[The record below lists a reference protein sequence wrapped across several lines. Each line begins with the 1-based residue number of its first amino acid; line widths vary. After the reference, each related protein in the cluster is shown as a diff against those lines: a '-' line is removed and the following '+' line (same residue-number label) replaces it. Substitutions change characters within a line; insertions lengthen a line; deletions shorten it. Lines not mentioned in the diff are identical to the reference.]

1 MPPQTWPVLT
11 LPSDVAPADSSGL
24 LPARFFDG
32 RSSQPVPCRLQL
44 IASPAR
50 GRVGLQIL
58 AAHDQGISDASDATT
73 IIPAA
78 ALLREFSPGQIE
90 WPDAGETRIAVIRFA
105 DGSQAQTVEPWRL
118 EAALKTAGYR
128 APGVHALAQK
138 MASNWRALLAGV
150 VTCVVISAG
159 VWLVGVPAA
168 SRVITHFMP
177 THWET
182 QLADRTLEAL
192 DKTWLKPSRLST
204 EKQAQITADFD
215 ALVKKSASSG
225 QPPRYRLLFRS
236 MGPMDTRSDSQ
247 PGDGANAFALPGGI
261 LVMTDAL
268 VTLAEPAA
276 ILGVLAHE
284 LGHVHQRHA
293 TRVAVESSLL
303 GTAVALISGDP
314 TSVLA
319 TLPVALATLS
329 FSRGHELEADC
340 YALGMLAHAGHS
352 PEPLARLLE
361 TISKGQGGSM
371 SDVLSSHPSTPT
383 RVQLLRDPALA
394 EIGRAHV

>member
-11 LPSDVAPADSSGL
+11 LLSDAVPAASSGM

-32 RSSQPVPCRLQL
+32 LSSQPVPCRLQL
-44 IASPAR
+44 IASPTR

-58 AAHDQGISDASDATT
+58 AAHDGNSNATPISP
-73 IIPAA
+73 PAA
-78 ALLREFSPGQIE
+78 PLREFLPGQIE
-90 WPDAGETRIAVIRFA
+90 WPDAGNTRIAVIRFA
-105 DGSQAQTVEPWRL
+105 DGSQAQTVEPRRL
-118 EAALKTAGYR
+118 EAALKAAGYR
-128 APGVHALAQK
+128 APGLHALAQK
-138 MASNWRALLAGV
+138 MASNRRALLAGV
-150 VTCVVISAG
+150 VACAAISAG
-159 VWLVGVPAA
+159 VWLVGVPAL
-168 SRVITHFMP
+168 SKIITHFMP
-177 THWET
+177 TRWET

-204 EKQAQITADFD
+204 EKQTQITADFD
-215 ALVKKSASSG
+215 ALVKKSAPSD
-225 QPPRYRLLFRS
+225 QAPRYRLLFRS
-236 MGPMDTRSDSQ
+236 MGPTGKGGDSK
-247 PGDGANAFALPGGI
+247 PGDGANAFALPGGV

-268 VTLAEPAA
+268 VALAEPAA

-319 TLPVALATLS
+319 TVPVALATLS

-340 YALGMLAHAGHS
+340 YALGMLARAGHS

-361 TISKGQGGSM
+361 TISAAHGVGM

-394 EIGRAHV
+394 ARTCGI

>member
-1 MPPQTWPVLT
+1 MTLPQTSLVLT
-11 LPSDVAPADSSGL
+11 LPSDAAPDASGVL
-24 LPARFFDG
+24 RARFFDG
-32 RSSQPVPCRLQL
+32 RSSQPVPCRLRL
-44 IASPAR
+44 IPSAAL

-58 AAHDQGISDASDATT
+58 AAYDDGASEASPLRT
-73 IIPAA
+73 PA

-105 DGSQAQTVEPWRL
+105 DGSQAQTLEPQRL
-118 EAALKTAGYR
+118 ATALRSAGYR
-128 APGVHALAQK
+128 APGLHALAQK

-150 VTCVVISAG
+150 VACAAISAG
-159 VWLVGVPAA
+159 VWLVGVPAL
-168 SRVITHFMP
+168 SKIITHFMP
-177 THWET
+177 TRWET

-192 DKTWLKPSRLST
+192 DKTWLKPSKLSP

-215 ALVKKSASSG
+215 ALVKNATPGG
-225 QPPRYRLLFRS
+225 QSPRYRLLFRA
-236 MGPMDTRSDSQ
+236 MGSIGNSGESK
-247 PGDGANAFALPGGI
+247 PGDGANAFALPGGV

-268 VTLAEPAA
+268 VALAEPAA

-319 TLPVALATLS
+319 TVPVALATLS

-340 YALGMLAHAGHS
+340 YALGMLARAGHS
-352 PEPLARLLE
+352 PDALATLLE
-361 TISKGQGGSM
+361 TISAAHGGGM

-394 EIGRAHV
+394 AKSCGI